1 MFDEEFY
8 DNEQAKV
15 IGRCEECGEF
25 IYDDSGE
32 MYVDGEMNYFC
43 CASCAMTYY
52 GIHQPEECLV
62 MLEDEDEYC

>member
-8 DNEQAKV
+8 NEAPGQPIA
-15 IGRCEECGEF
+15 RCAECGEL

-32 MYVDGEMNYFC
+32 MYVDSEMNYYC
-43 CASCAMTYY
+43 CLECALYAH

-62 MLEDEDEYC
+62 MLED

>member
-8 DNEQAKV
+8 DNEQAQV
-15 IGRCEECGEF
+15 IARCEECGAL

-32 MYVDGEMNYFC
+32 MYVDGDMNYFC
-43 CASCAMTYY
+43 CAPCAMTYY

-62 MLEDEDEYC
+62 MLED